1 MKFKN
6 KYLLL
11 FYASLLIQFP
21 VHAYAGPG
29 AAIGAIIVAITVI
42 IAFIASLIIGTY
54 DFVKKF
60 FSKINKNNNN
70 NNEKTDINKKSD
82 PD

>member
-11 FYASLLIQFP
+11 FYLSLFFQFP

-29 AAIGAIIVAITVI
+29 AAIGAIVVAITVI
-42 IAFIASLIIGTY
+42 LAFIASLIIGTFDY
-54 DFVKKF
+54 FKKF
-60 FSKINKNNNN
+60 FTKLNKKNNNN
-70 NNEKTDINKKSD
+70 KTDINKKND
-82 PD
+82 TD

>member
-11 FYASLLIQFP
+11 FYASLFFQVP

-29 AAIGAIIVAITVI
+29 AAIGAIVVAITVI
-42 IAFIASLIIGTY
+42 LAFIASLIIGTFDY
-54 DFVKKF
+54 VKKF
-60 FSKINKNNNN
+60 FTKINKKNNNN
-70 NNEKTDINKKSD
+70 KTDINKKND
-82 PD
+82 TD